1 MSGAQPDEQVLE
13 RATEIVN
20 QLLEPLPQQQQVV
33 HPQQAGNQLEQEQLQ
48 NPQENEIVDQN
59 NNDAQDNQAQELGGL
74 GEVNPQPNAVSAA
87 RPLAGRSPETCQM
100 IRRLLRAIPL
110 ASNTQL
116 EEMYNVFAGH
126 VPSGHGPPP
135 NDHTYPPRIRRQ
147 SKPVPHGSARI
158 PGTPTPVSTPTTSP
172 SRSALVASKLAW
184 SAGARTPDG
193 KQKRPITTPS
203 GPAIC
208 E

>member
-1 MSGAQPDEQVLE
+1 MRGSVPGVPFALLRCLLYQFKNLTMSGAQPDEQVLE

-48 NPQENEIVDQN
+48 NPQGNEIVDQN

-135 NDHTYPPRIRRQ
+135 NDHTYPPA
-147 SKPVPHGSARI
+147 SAVNPNPFPMAP
-158 PGTPTPVSTPTTSP
+158 PGYRGPPPRYP
-172 SRSALVASKLAW
+172 PQPPPPP
-184 SAGARTPDG
+184 GA
-193 KQKRPITTPS
+193 QW
-203 GPAIC
+203 
-208 E
+208 